1 MTLFVTAAPLP
12 RLLGTGLSGPSQ
24 TGKQMAAQHPRDVLS
39 EVRTARFNALVAEL
53 IPKIRRLGPD
63 LSEEALIE
71 TAERLADHRLASEGL
86 GGLRQ

>member
-1 MTLFVTAAPLP
+1 MTQDLPLSP
-12 RLLGTGLSGPSQ
+12 
-24 TGKQMAAQHPRDVLS
+24 GKQMASEHSRDILS
-39 EVRTARFNALVAEL
+39 EVRIARFNALVAEL

-86 GGLRQ
+86 GGFRQ

>member
-1 MTLFVTAAPLP
+1 
-12 RLLGTGLSGPSQ
+12 
-24 TGKQMAAQHPRDVLS
+24 MASDHARDVLS
-39 EVRTARFNALVAEL
+39 EVNALVAEL

-86 GGLRQ
+86 GGYRQ

>member
-1 MTLFVTAAPLP
+1 MSFFVTERALL
-12 RLLGTGLSGPSQ
+12 RLLCTGLGFLQ
-24 TGKQMAAQHPRDVLS
+24 TGKQMAMDHPRDILS

-86 GGLRQ
+86 GGFRQ

>member
-1 MTLFVTAAPLP
+1 MHDCRVCFAQPQPYSKVA
-12 RLLGTGLSGPSQ
+12 
-24 TGKQMAAQHPRDVLS
+24 KQMATDPRDILS

-53 IPKIRRLGPD
+53 IPKIRRLGPE

-86 GGLRQ
+86 GGFRQ

>member
-1 MTLFVTAAPLP
+1 MFFCDHTSCCRVCYPQAL
-12 RLLGTGLSGPSQ
+12 GLSQ
-24 TGKQMAAQHPRDVLS
+24 TSKQMAAQHPREVLS

-71 TAERLADHRLASEGL
+71 TAQRLADHRLASEGL
-86 GGLRQ
+86 GSVRQ

>member
-1 MTLFVTAAPLP
+1 MPFVTARRLP
-12 RLLGTGLSGPSQ
+12 RLLDAGFCLPQ
-24 TGKQMAAQHPRDVLS
+24 PGKQMASEHQRDVLS

-86 GGLRQ
+86 GGFRQ

>member
-1 MTLFVTAAPLP
+1 
-12 RLLGTGLSGPSQ
+12 
-24 TGKQMAAQHPRDVLS
+24 MATDPRDILS

-53 IPKIRRLGPD
+53 IPKIRRLGPE

-86 GGLRQ
+86 GGFRAVILPRPRRGEGTVVDRR

>member
-1 MTLFVTAAPLP
+1 
-12 RLLGTGLSGPSQ
+12 
-24 TGKQMAAQHPRDVLS
+24 MAAQHPRDVLS

-86 GGLRQ
+86 GGFRQ

>member
-1 MTLFVTAAPLP
+1 MPLSP
-12 RLLGTGLSGPSQ
+12 
-24 TGKQMAAQHPRDVLS
+24 GKQMASDHQRDILS

-86 GGLRQ
+86 GGFRQ

>member
-1 MTLFVTAAPLP
+1 MPLIP
-12 RLLGTGLSGPSQ
+12 
-24 TGKQMAAQHPRDVLS
+24 GKQMASDHARDILN

-86 GGLRQ
+86 GGFRQ

>member
-1 MTLFVTAAPLP
+1 
-12 RLLGTGLSGPSQ
+12 
-24 TGKQMAAQHPRDVLS
+24 MATDRTRDSLT

-53 IPKIRRLGPD
+53 IPKIRRLGPE

-86 GGLRQ
+86 GGYRQ